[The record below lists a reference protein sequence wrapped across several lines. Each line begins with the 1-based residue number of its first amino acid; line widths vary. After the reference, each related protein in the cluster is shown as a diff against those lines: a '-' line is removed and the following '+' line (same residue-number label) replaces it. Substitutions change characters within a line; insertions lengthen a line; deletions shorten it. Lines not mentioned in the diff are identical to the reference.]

1 MFGRRKISE
10 NLSPFEKLSNF
21 RDIGGLNTL
30 TGRVMKAGLVY
41 RSDELSRLTVG
52 DVARLRGYGI
62 RLICDLR
69 SPKEVRRQPA
79 RRLSGEA
86 VRVVNIPL
94 LDPVTHEVSRK
105 ALLGFLIGADGAD
118 RFHEFSRNYYH
129 HLAFE
134 QTSRVGEVIRLLA
147 EEENLP
153 ALIHCSA
160 GKDRTGFVAALIQL
174 LAGVPYEQARE
185 EYLKTNDYF
194 RPRVDRFIQVMR
206 VFTLRQISTERMRL
220 VMMAHGEHLDRV
232 HGGILSR
239 YGSMEGYLR
248 DACGVD
254 AAALRRFQARL
265 LE

>member
-1 MFGRRKISE
+1 
-10 NLSPFEKLSNF
+10 
-21 RDIGGLNTL
+21 
-30 TGRVMKAGLVY
+30 MKAGVIY
-41 RSDELSRLTVG
+41 RSDELSRLTAR

-69 SPKEVRRQPA
+69 SSKECRRQPA

-86 VRVVNIPL
+86 VRMVNIPL
-94 LDPVTHEVSRK
+94 LDPVTHEVRRK
-105 ALLGFLIGADGAD
+105 ALLGFLIGADGGD
-118 RFHEFSRNYYH
+118 RFHEFSREYYH

-134 QTSRVGEVIRLLA
+134 QTSRVGDVIRLLA
-147 EEENLP
+147 EEESLP

-174 LAGVPYEQARE
+174 LAGVSYEQVRE

-206 VFTLRQISTERMRL
+206 VLTLRQISTERMRL

-239 YGSMEGYLR
+239 YGSVEGYLR
-248 DACGVD
+248 DGCRID
-254 AAALRRFQARL
+254 AAVVRRLKDRL
-265 LE
+265 LA